1 MLNLIGIGL
10 SSKNITDEI
19 KQVVK
24 KSDLVYLENYTSKY
38 DISIDELKKIL
49 DKKIISANR
58 TLVENS
64 DEIIKN
70 SINKNVSFL
79 VIGDIFMATTHMA
92 LFLEAKNKGIKTNVI
107 HNVSVLNA
115 ISDSGLSL
123 YHFGKITSIPFN
135 NEDIDEPFNV
145 LEMNK
150 KIGLHTLFLFDLDPE
165 KNKYMT
171 VNQALN
177 YLLKKV
183 KEEEYAI
190 ACSALGTENQEIKY
204 GKIKDMIN
212 SKFDKFPQCLI
223 IPGKLHFMETDFLET
238 IK

>member
-10 SSKNITDEI
+10 SHKNINDEI
-19 KQVVK
+19 KSIIK
-24 KSDLVYLENYTSKY
+24 KSDFVYLENYTSKY
-38 DISIDELKKIL
+38 DISVGELEKIL
-49 DKKIISANR
+49 NKKIISADR
-58 TLVENS
+58 YLVENS

-70 SINKNVSFL
+70 AVEKNVSFL
-79 VIGDIFMATTHMA
+79 VIGDVFMATTHMA
-92 LFLEAKNKGIKTNVI
+92 LFLEARNKKIKISVI

-115 ISDSGLSL
+115 VSDSGLSL

-135 NEDIDEPFNV
+135 NENIDEPFKV

-150 KIGLHTLFLFDLDPE
+150 KMGLHTLFLFDLDPE

-183 KEEEYAI
+183 KEDEYAV
-190 ACSALGTENQEIKY
+190 ACSALGTDKQEIKY
-204 GKIKDMIN
+204 GTIKDLIN
-212 SKFDKFPQCLI
+212 LKFDKFPQCLV